1 LPNPPC
7 TSGRRPTPSEARPRS
22 RLAEPKRTTEPRGHY
37 SNRLEELKG
46 RPPRPPALPT
56 TAWINKP
63 TTEEVTHETRPPPV
77 SLDLTG
83 VGRERPLQTRGL
95 ALYLLLFVASMLV
108 ALELHSWALAMVL
121 LGTGLAVLFG
131 SIIVAGRQGRL

>member
-1 LPNPPC
+1 
-7 TSGRRPTPSEARPRS
+7 
-22 RLAEPKRTTEPRGHY
+22 
-37 SNRLEELKG
+37 
-46 RPPRPPALPT
+46 
-56 TAWINKP
+56 
-63 TTEEVTHETRPPPV
+63 
-77 SLDLTG
+77 
-83 VGRERPLQTRGL
+83 LQTRGL